1 MTKKNLT
8 IIGTAVVAIILLLT
22 IISARGD
29 KMSVRSDVAKHEDI
43 VNSIVTNGKI
53 EPEEDFQAHAPLAT
67 TVKKIYVHEGDI
79 VKKGQLLVRLDDA
92 DARATAAKALAQLR
106 AAEADLNSVGAGGTH
121 EEVLNNQS
129 ALVKAHAELESAQ
142 RNFEAMRRLKD
153 SGAASDAEVQ
163 DAGNRLKQA
172 QSGAQLLEQK
182 LKGGRYSRPEVA
194 RVQAQAAEARATYQA
209 AQDLLNNSN
218 ITAPRD
224 GMVYALPFRES
235 AFVNQG
241 DLVVAVADLKNIQVR
256 AFVDEPDIGR
266 LAKGQRVDVTW
277 DGLPGRSWQGTVT
290 RIPTTVSLHGSRT
303 VGEVT
308 ASVTNDDLKLLP
320 NVNVN
325 VVVITAEHPKALT
338 VPREAVRQDKNGSR
352 YVLRIDGDELK
363 RVPVDTAV
371 SSMTRIE
378 VTKGLQEGDRVALA
392 SVFGHELKD
401 GMRVKTD

>member
-8 IIGTAVVAIILLLT
+8 IIGSAVVAVILLLT

-29 KMSVRSDVAKHEDI
+29 KMSVRSDVARHEEI
-43 VNSIVTNGKI
+43 VNAIVTNGKI
-53 EPEEDFQAHAPLAT
+53 EPEEDFQAHAPMAT
-67 TVKKIYVHEGDI
+67 TVKKIYVHEGDV

-106 AAEADLNSVGAGGTH
+106 AAEADLNSVDTGGTH

-142 RNFEAMRRLKD
+142 RNLDAMRRLKD
-153 SGAASDAEVQ
+153 SGAASDAELQ
-163 DAGNRLKQA
+163 DAENRLKQA
-172 QSGAQLLEQK
+172 QSNAQVLEQK
-182 LKGGRYSRPEVA
+182 LRGGRYSRPEVA
-194 RVQAQAAEARATYQA
+194 RVQAQAGEGRATYQA

-224 GMVYALPFRES
+224 GMVYALPVRES
-235 AFVNQG
+235 TYVNQG
-241 DLVVAVADLKNIQVR
+241 DLIVGVADLKHIQVR

-266 LAKGQRVDVTW
+266 LSKGQRVDVTW
-277 DGLPGRSWQGTVT
+277 DAIPGRVWRGTVT
-290 RIPTTVSLHGSRT
+290 RVPTTVSLHGSRT
-303 VGEVT
+303 VGEVL
-308 ASVTNDDLKLLP
+308 ASVDNEDLKLLP
-320 NVNVN
+320 NVNIN
-325 VVVITAEHPKALT
+325 ATVITAQHPNALT
-338 VPREAVRQDKNGSR
+338 VPREAVRQDRNGSR
-352 YVLRIDGDELK
+352 FVLRIDGDELK

-392 SVFGHELKD
+392 SIFGHDLKD

>member
-1 MTKKNLT
+1 MTKKNLS
-8 IIGTAVVAIILLLT
+8 IAGAAILAIILLLT
-22 IISARGD
+22 IVSARGD
-29 KMSVRSDVAKHEDI
+29 KMSVRSDVARHEQI
-43 VNSIVTNGKI
+43 VNTIVTNGKI
-53 EPEEDFQAHAPLAT
+53 EPDEDFQAHAPMAT

-92 DARATAAKALAQLR
+92 DARATAAKAMAQLR

-129 ALVKAHAELESAQ
+129 ALVKAHADLDSAQ
-142 RNFEAMRRLKD
+142 RNFDAMRRLKE
-153 SGAASDAEVQ
+153 SGAASDAELR
-163 DAGNRLKQA
+163 DADNRLKQA
-172 QSGAQLLEQK
+172 QSNAQVLEQK

-194 RVQAQAAEARATYQA
+194 RVQAQADEARATYQA
-209 AQDLLNNSN
+209 AQDLLHNSN

-224 GMVYALPFRES
+224 GMVYALPVRES
-235 AFVNQG
+235 AYVNQG
-241 DLVVAVADLKNIQVR
+241 DLVVGVADLKHIQVR

-277 DGLPGRSWQGTVT
+277 DAVPGRVWQGTIT
-290 RIPTTVSLHGSRT
+290 RIPTSVSLQGSRT
-303 VGEVT
+303 VGQVT
-308 ASVTNDDLKLLP
+308 AGVDNSDLKLLP

-325 VVVITAEHPKALT
+325 VVVITAEHPRAWT

-363 RVPVDTAV
+363 RVPVNTAV

-392 SVFGHELKD
+392 SVFGHDLKD

>member
-129 ALVKAHAELESAQ
+129 ALVKAHAELDSAQ

-163 DAGNRLKQA
+163 DAESRLKQA
-172 QSGAQLLEQK
+172 QSAAQLLEQK

-241 DLVVAVADLKNIQVR
+241 DLVVAVANLKNIQVR

-308 ASVTNDDLKLLP
+308 ASVANDDLKLLP

>member
-8 IIGTAVVAIILLLT
+8 IIGSAVVAVVLLLT

-29 KMSVRSDVAKHEDI
+29 KMSVRFDVARHEAI
-43 VNSIVTNGKI
+43 VNAIATNGKI
-53 EPEEDFQAHAPLAT
+53 EPEEDFQAHAPMAT

-106 AAEADLNSVGAGGTH
+106 TAEADLNSVGTGGTH

-129 ALVKAHAELESAQ
+129 AMVKARAELESAQ
-142 RNFEAMRRLKD
+142 RNLDAMRRLKD
-153 SGAASDAEVQ
+153 SGAASDAELQ
-163 DAGNRLKQA
+163 DAENRLKQA
-172 QSGAQLLEQK
+172 QSNAQVLEQK
-182 LKGGRYSRPEVA
+182 LKGGRYSRPEVV

-224 GMVYALPFRES
+224 GMVYALPVRES
-235 AFVNQG
+235 TYVTQG
-241 DLVVAVADLKNIQVR
+241 DLVVGVADLKHIQVR

-277 DGLPGRSWQGTVT
+277 DAIPGRTWRGTVT
-290 RIPTTVSLHGSRT
+290 RVPTTVSLHGSRT
-303 VGEVT
+303 VGEVL
-308 ASVTNDDLKLLP
+308 ASVDNDDLKLLP
-320 NVNVN
+320 NVNIN
-325 VVVITAEHPKALT
+325 ATVITAQHPNALT

-392 SVFGHELKD
+392 SVFGHDLKD

>member
-1 MTKKNLT
+1 MNKKNLT
-8 IIGTAVVAIILLLT
+8 IIGSAVAAIILLLT

-29 KMSVRSDVAKHEDI
+29 KMSVRSDLAKHEDI

-53 EPEEDFQAHAPLAT
+53 EPEEDFQAHAPMAT
-67 TVKKIYVHEGDI
+67 TVKKIYVHEGDF
-79 VKKGQLLVRLDDA
+79 VKKGKLLVQLDDA
-92 DARATAAKALAQLR
+92 DARATAAKAMAQLK

-129 ALVKAHAELESAQ
+129 ALVKAHGELGAAQ
-142 RNFEAMRRLKD
+142 RNFDAMRRLKE
-153 SGAASDAEVQ
+153 SGAASDAELQ
-163 DAGNRLKQA
+163 DADSRLKQA
-172 QSGAQLLEQK
+172 QSNAQVLEQK

-194 RVQAQAAEARATYQA
+194 RVQAQADEARATYQA
-209 AQDLLNNSN
+209 AQDLLHNSN

-224 GMVYALPFRES
+224 GMVYALPVRES
-235 AFVNQG
+235 AYVNQG
-241 DLVVAVADLKNIQVR
+241 DLVVGVADLKHIQVR

-266 LAKGQRVDVTW
+266 LGKGERVVVTW
-277 DGLPGRSWQGTVT
+277 DGLPGRTWEGAVT
-290 RIPTTVSLHGSRT
+290 RVPTTVSLHGSRT

-308 ASVTNDDLKLLP
+308 ASVNNEDLKLLP
-320 NVNVN
+320 NVNIN
-325 VVVITAEHPKALT
+325 VTVITAEHPNALT
-338 VPREAVRQDKNGSR
+338 VPREAVRQDRDGSR

-363 RVPVDTAV
+363 RVPVNTAV

-392 SVFGHELKD
+392 SVFGHDLKD

>member
-8 IIGTAVVAIILLLT
+8 IIGSAVVAIILLLT

-29 KMSVRSDVAKHEDI
+29 KMSVRSDVARNEEI
-43 VNSIVTNGKI
+43 VNAIVTNGKI
-53 EPEEDFQAHAPLAT
+53 EPEEDFQAHAPMAT

-121 EEVLNNQS
+121 EEVINNQS
-129 ALVKAHAELESAQ
+129 ALVKAHADQQSAQ
-142 RNFEAMRRLKD
+142 RNHDAMRRLNE
-153 SGAASDAEVQ
+153 SGAASDAELQ
-163 DAGNRLKQA
+163 DAENRLKQA
-172 QSGAQLLEQK
+172 QSSAQLLEQK

-194 RVQAQAAEARATYQA
+194 RVQAQAGEARATYQA

-224 GMVYALPFRES
+224 GMVYALPVRES
-235 AFVNQG
+235 AYVNQG
-241 DLVVAVADLKNIQVR
+241 ELVVGVADLKRIQVR

-277 DGLPGRSWQGTVT
+277 DAIPGRVWRGTVT
-290 RIPTTVSLHGSRT
+290 RVPTTVSLHGSRT
-303 VGEVT
+303 VGEVL
-308 ASVTNDDLKLLP
+308 AAVDNDDLKLLP
-320 NVNVN
+320 NVNIN
-325 VVVITAEHPKALT
+325 ATVITAQHPNALT

-363 RVPVDTAV
+363 RVPVDTAI

-378 VTKGLQEGDRVALA
+378 VTKGLQAGDRVALA
-392 SVFGHELKD
+392 SVFGHDLKD
-401 GMRVKTD
+401 GMRVKAD

>member
-8 IIGTAVVAIILLLT
+8 IIGSVAAAIILLLT
-22 IISARGD
+22 IVSARGD
-29 KMSVRSDVAKHEDI
+29 RMSVRSDVARHEDI
-43 VNSIVTNGKI
+43 VNSIITNGKI
-53 EPEEDFQAHAPLAT
+53 EPEEDFQAHAPMAT
-67 TVKKIYVHEGDI
+67 TVKKIYVHEGDF
-79 VKKGQLLVRLDDA
+79 VKKGKLLVQLDDA

-129 ALVKAHAELESAQ
+129 ALVKAHAELDFAQ

-163 DAGNRLKQA
+163 DAENRLKQA

-194 RVQAQAAEARATYQA
+194 RVQAQADEARATYQA

-224 GMVYALPFRES
+224 GIVYAVPFRES
-235 AFVNQG
+235 AYVNQG
-241 DLVVAVADLKNIQVR
+241 DLVVAVANLKNIQVR

-266 LAKGQRVDVTW
+266 LAKGERVVVTW
-277 DGLPGRSWQGTVT
+277 DGLPGRTWEGAVT
-290 RIPTTVSLHGSRT
+290 RVPTTVSLHGSRT

-308 ASVTNDDLKLLP
+308 ASVKNEDLKLLP
-320 NVNVN
+320 NVNIN
-325 VVVITAEHPKALT
+325 VTVITAEHPNALT
-338 VPREAVRQDKNGSR
+338 V
-352 YVLRIDGDELK
+352 
-363 RVPVDTAV
+363 
-371 SSMTRIE
+371 
-378 VTKGLQEGDRVALA
+378 
-392 SVFGHELKD
+392 
-401 GMRVKTD
+401 

>member
-8 IIGTAVVAIILLLT
+8 ILGSAVAAIILLLT

-106 AAEADLNSVGAGGTH
+106 AAQADLNSVDTGGTH

-129 ALVKAHAELESAQ
+129 ALVKAHAELDSAQ

-163 DAGNRLKQA
+163 DAENRLKQA

-194 RVQAQAAEARATYQA
+194 RVQAQADEARATYQA

-218 ITAPRD
+218 VTAPRD

-235 AFVNQG
+235 AYVNQG

-266 LAKGQRVDVTW
+266 LAKGQRVDVSW
-277 DGLPGRSWQGTVT
+277 DGLPGRNWQGTVT
-290 RIPTTVSLHGSRT
+290 HVPTTVSLHGSRT

-308 ASVTNDDLKLLP
+308 ASVSNDDLKLLP

-378 VTKGLQEGDRVALA
+378 ITKGLQEGDRVALA

-401 GMRVKTD
+401 GLRVKTD